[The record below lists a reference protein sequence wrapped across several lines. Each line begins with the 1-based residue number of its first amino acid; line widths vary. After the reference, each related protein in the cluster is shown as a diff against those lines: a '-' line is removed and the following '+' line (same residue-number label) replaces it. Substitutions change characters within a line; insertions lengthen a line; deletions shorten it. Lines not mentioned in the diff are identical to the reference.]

1 MAARIV
7 VNLVTGF
14 LGTGKTTTIR
24 HLLHTHPDNERWAV
38 LVNEFGEVGV
48 DGALLDDTGVA
59 VQEVA
64 GGCLCCVAAPAF
76 TTGLNRLIRRHRP
89 DRILIEP
96 SGLGHPAQVLETL
109 AGPLYADV
117 LELRATLCVMDARHL
132 SSVRH
137 RTHPTFIDQIHL
149 ADVLV
154 ANKSDLYTD
163 EDRATFETFALS
175 LMPPKDKLGMV
186 VQGRVE
192 PAWLD
197 VRGTGNRRA
206 AFPEAHAFLVEAAPG
221 SAHSAADAP
230 WIVIEGAADGYR
242 RASWTIRQSKP
253 WPLEGLRQALAALD
267 VERVKGVVS
276 TDNGWVTI
284 NDADWRPAHAP
295 EDHHSRLVVIDREPI
310 ATDTLDGQLR
320 TLDVGRN
327 LD

>member
-1 MAARIV
+1 MAPSNPVRAAVTVPAISGTKV
-7 VNLVTGF
+7 GSGADPLVMVTAYDATF
-14 LGTGKTTTIR
+14 AQ
-24 HLLHTHPDNERWAV
+24 LLDEA
-38 LVNEFGEVGV
+38 GV
-48 DGALLDDTGVA
+48 DMLLVGD
-59 VQEVA
+59 
-64 GGCLCCVAAPAF
+64 
-76 TTGLNRLIRRHRP
+76 
-89 DRILIEP
+89 
-96 SGLGHPAQVLETL
+96 S
-109 AGPLYADV
+109 
-117 LELRATLCVMDARHL
+117 
-132 SSVRH
+132 
-137 RTHPTFIDQIHL
+137 
-149 ADVLV
+149 
-154 ANKSDLYTD
+154 
-163 EDRATFETFALS
+163 
-175 LMPPKDKLGMV
+175 LGMV